1 MPQAPPLNAQ
11 RLRTTLKMAISKLK
25 FLQEKKSALT
35 KQHRRQLADLLSTG
49 KETSA
54 KIRVENIIRDDIY
67 IELLEYCELYCEL
80 LLARNQIV
88 LDFSRTDV
96 DGGLQDAVSSIIYCC
111 NFTEIKELITLSD
124 MLRMRYGPEYTR
136 KVLENENSTVVPK
149 KIVSRCD
156 IDPPSESL
164 VDLYLSEI
172 AKTYEVP
179 FSGLVNIEADISSGT
194 NNGNSGSPS
203 AGVKEHVILE
213 SGKTAHEEGT
223 NVAERALTG
232 SGSLNKPVSKI
243 QNEQT
248 EFDKLKE
255 RFAALK
261 K

>member
-1 MPQAPPLNAQ
+1 MPPTPPLNAQ

-25 FLQEKKSALT
+25 FLQDKKSELT
-35 KQHRRQLADLLSTG
+35 KQSRRQLADLLSAG

-67 IELLEYCELYCEL
+67 IELLEYCELFCEL
-80 LLARNQIV
+80 LLARHQIV
-88 LDFSRTDV
+88 LDVSRGEV

-111 NFTEIKELITLSD
+111 NFTEIKELVSLGE
-124 MLRMRYGPEYTR
+124 MLRIRYGPEFTR
-136 KVLENENSTVVPK
+136 KVLENEGGDFVPP

-156 IDPPSESL
+156 IEPPSESL
-164 VDLYLSEI
+164 VNLYLSEI

-179 FSGLVNIEADISSGT
+179 FSGMVLDLEDEDGNDDISDNGSQGGGIPKLAEKLTSGET
-194 NNGNSGSPS
+194 KP
-203 AGVKEHVILE
+203 
-213 SGKTAHEEGT
+213 TA
-223 NVAERALTG
+223 VAEEIG
-232 SGSLNKPVSKI
+232 SGSSASLKPVSKAKA
-243 QNEQT
+243 EQS